1 MRNAGK
7 RWGSWHALV
16 QPCALGAT
24 AWLLILT
31 GCKPREEAS
40 PKAAT
45 STGVVSDEGSGLV
58 EQPLPLKK
66 SWFAAAGELDV
77 ENRYPAVVD
86 VRTHE
91 PLEAGSHGRCSGV
104 LLGPRLVLTAGHC
117 VCPRR
122 SLGLPGQPG
131 KSVMDGSH
139 CSTNPTVKTLTG
151 APSTPGSKGLKAS
164 VLHTYEAEAVRPHPE
179 FKLLLDEQGH
189 VESSKADLVLILLS
203 KPVEA
208 KFSPPTLADTE
219 SSAGD
224 PFVMVS
230 FTYDEVVGGIADQR
244 RVSRY
249 KVEKVLAPSSDRV
262 TFEHPGRGLFKGD
275 SGGPCL
281 RDGATGPVLMG
292 VSARG
297 LGEEPIFTSTYPYRD
312 WLRSEIAAA
321 TAAGRAS
328 AQLFQGVNG
337 QGRND
342 QE

>member
-7 RWGSWHALV
+7 RWSTWHALV
-16 QPCALGAT
+16 HPCAVGAT
-24 AWLLILT
+24 AWLLVLS
-31 GCKPREEAS
+31 GCKPREEKP

-45 STGVVSDEGSGLV
+45 SMGAESDGGSKLM

-66 SWFAAAGELDV
+66 SLFAAAGELDV

-86 VRTHE
+86 VRTYD
-91 PLEAGSHGRCSGV
+91 PREAGSHGRCSGV

-122 SLGLPGQPG
+122 SLSPPGQPG

-151 APSTPGSKGLKAS
+151 EPSPPGSKGIKAS
-164 VLHTYEAEAVRPHPE
+164 VLYTYDAEAVRPHPE
-179 FKLLLDEQGH
+179 FKLLLNEQGH
-189 VESSKADLVLILLS
+189 VESSKADLALILLS

-208 KFSPPTLADTE
+208 KFSPPPLADTE
-219 SSAGD
+219 SSAGE
-224 PFVMVS
+224 PFVTVS
-230 FTYDEVVGGIADQR
+230 FTYDEVVGGISDQR

-249 KVEKVLAPSSDRV
+249 KVDKVLAPSSDRV
-262 TFEHPGRGLFKGD
+262 TFVQPGRGLFKGD

-281 RDGATGPVLMG
+281 RDSATGPLLMG

-297 LGEEPIFTSTYPYRD
+297 LGEEPTFTSTYPYRD

-321 TAAGRAS
+321 TTK
-328 AQLFQGVNG
+328 
-337 QGRND
+337 
-342 QE
+342 